1 MAICT
6 QEVEHPDA
14 STHAQNVAAV
24 KRQFVTW
31 KMAIEA
37 DLQQSF
43 CENSER

>member
-1 MAICT
+1 MSP
-6 QEVEHPDA
+6 QF
-14 STHAQNVAAV
+14 